1 MHFLSAT
8 APTFVHIIF
17 HSVVVSS
24 SQLYVLLLFQR
35 IDQKQWKSIGLDLI
49 GRLIYLQYCVSCT
62 SSVAG
67 SRLCLRLARVDI
79 SSLAHVQASTQH
91 TAAEGN

>member
-1 MHFLSAT
+1 MYCYCFKGL
-8 APTFVHIIF
+8 IK
-17 HSVVVSS
+17 SS
-24 SQLYVLLLFQR
+24 GNL
-35 IDQKQWKSIGLDLI
+35 GLDLI